1 MVSINCLILGKTSF
15 ADTFAVNI
23 AKESDILGSL
33 IKFDD
38 LKISDLKYLIY
49 NLFNKE
55 INDTKFNYKNI
66 GLWKVDIAYDQNYM
80 LEYVTTEDDIKLK
93 LGGELLIPIFLVK
106 EFLENL
112 IQSNIHVIVQVPAAA
127 TTGSHK
133 RLKMTRCFC
142 SSSRLDPENNFYIK
156 PKELVENLGSRIVEG
171 KFCLFHGHRQSGKTT
186 TAWELK
192 RWIETNS
199 KYTVCY
205 LNFNSG
211 IVTNEGLSEFW
222 QSILF
227 KLKSIMP
234 AFVNKAI
241 YSPLLK
247 GKIGASAFEELFNK
261 NNTLLRDIILIIDEA
276 SKLINDNDETSWLI
290 LKEFIASLR
299 VFRDQRGDISI
310 VHSVVLIGTEVIKDF
325 LFARARQ
332 SRNSTSEISPFSAE
346 GVFNSAQFTNLEV
359 KDLLAQYA
367 EDNKFEIDVDNI
379 FADVYSFT
387 LRHKSLVGA
396 CYYYFEQKIMSGAIK
411 VTLDDWEKHVPILL
425 PQYIK
430 ELATY
435 KSIVQC
441 LETLSENK
449 RKILGEVL
457 RYRDKKV
464 SMDEDDVKFLLAEG
478 MVIVISNY
486 GDGTGLIGCA
496 APILRT
502 IMLSSI
508 RGPKIVPSLLPT
520 NADHIDPKWLLVRTI
535 ENLSIHNIF
544 YEKTFNANN
553 EPSEYAFQAEFLG
566 VFKQLI
572 SIAYPSLE
580 YCVLPEVKERDEGG
594 RRCQRLDILI
604 RNKTLPVY
612 GFELS
617 VAASETVFD
626 NHLECSE
633 YYSSIHNCDKMY
645 AIDISPSEKHANY
658 FGKQNYEKVIP
669 VHVIYNLRDG
679 KAKLVYGS
687 GNKEE
692 VSITGIKWQVMW
704 ANIIERKSRTV

>member
-1 MVSINCLILGKTSF
+1 M
-15 ADTFAVNI
+15 
-23 AKESDILGSL
+23 
-33 IKFDD
+33 
-38 LKISDLKYLIY
+38 
-49 NLFNKE
+49 
-55 INDTKFNYKNI
+55 
-66 GLWKVDIAYDQNYM
+66 
-80 LEYVTTEDDIKLK
+80 
-93 LGGELLIPIFLVK
+93 
-106 EFLENL
+106 
-112 IQSNIHVIVQVPAAA
+112 PAAA
-127 TTGSHK
+127 AAGSHK

-192 RWIETNS
+192 HWIETNS

-310 VHSVVLIGTEVIKDF
+310 
-325 LFARARQ
+325 
-332 SRNSTSEISPFSAE
+332 NSTSEISPFSAE

-359 KDLLAQYA
+359 KNLLAQYA

-396 CYYYFEQKIMSGAIK
+396 CYYYFEQKIMSEAIQA
-411 VTLDDWEKHVPILL
+411 TLDDWEKHAPILL

-430 ELATY
+430 ELAKY
-435 KSIVQC
+435 RSIVIG
-441 LETLSENK
+441 LEALSENE
-449 RKILGEVL
+449 REILEEVL
-457 RYRDKKV
+457 RYGNKKV

-478 MVIVISNY
+478 MVVVISNY
-486 GDGTGLIGCA
+486 EDGTDFIGCA
-496 APILRT
+496 APIFHT

-508 RGPKIVPSLLPT
+508 CGPNIMLSSLPT
-520 NADHIDPKWLLVRTI
+520 NADHIEPKWLLARTI

-544 YEKTFNANN
+544 HEKTFNANN
-553 EPSEYAFQAEFLG
+553 EHLNTPFKLNFS
-566 VFKQLI
+566 VF
-572 SIAYPSLE
+572 S
-580 YCVLPEVKERDEGG
+580 
-594 RRCQRLDILI
+594 
-604 RNKTLPVY
+604 N
-612 GFELS
+612 
-617 VAASETVFD
+617 
-626 NHLECSE
+626 N
-633 YYSSIHNCDKMY
+633 
-645 AIDISPSEKHANY
+645 
-658 FGKQNYEKVIP
+658 
-669 VHVIYNLRDG
+669 
-679 KAKLVYGS
+679 
-687 GNKEE
+687 
-692 VSITGIKWQVMW
+692 
-704 ANIIERKSRTV
+704 